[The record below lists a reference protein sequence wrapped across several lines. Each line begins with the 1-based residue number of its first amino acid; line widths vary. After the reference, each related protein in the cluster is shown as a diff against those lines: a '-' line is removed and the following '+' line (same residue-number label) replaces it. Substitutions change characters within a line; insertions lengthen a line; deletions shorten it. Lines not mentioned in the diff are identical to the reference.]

1 MLDGQWSGSRY
12 AVILV
17 IGCSLGAGPWQCN
30 PLASPAAGFVAS
42 LGSALGSGAD
52 SHAGSGGSNLP
63 APTSPTLPPR
73 PTPPPPTLSPSAP
86 PPVAPSI
93 ATTPRRDEPT
103 QRETLR
109 PAAPPPSPRVVVP
122 EEVIM
127 TAVRALQPTLAA
139 CWRRAQRSDPTLTSA
154 RIRLS
159 LEIGASGAV
168 TSSRTD
174 AEDERLSACLAS
186 VARKLV
192 FPALGRAAALEIPLY
207 F

>member
-1 MLDGQWSGSRY
+1 MFDDPWLRSRY

-30 PLASPAAGFVAS
+30 PLASPEAGF
-42 LGSALGSGAD
+42 GSAFGPAPGSGAD

-63 APTSPTLPPR
+63 APTPPALPPR
-73 PTPPPPTLSPSAP
+73 PTPPPPTLSPTAP
-86 PPVAPSI
+86 PPAAPPI

-103 QRETLR
+103 PRETLR
-109 PAAPPPSPRVVVP
+109 PAPPPPSPRVVVP

-127 TAVRALQPTLAA
+127 AAVRALQPTLVA
-139 CWRRAQRSDPTLTSA
+139 CWRRAQRNDPALTSA

-159 LEIGASGAV
+159 LELDASGAV

-174 AEDERLSACLAS
+174 AEDPRLSTCLAN
-186 VARKLV
+186 VARKLA
-192 FPALGRAAALEIPLY
+192 FPALGRPAAFDIPLY